1 MIELGILVTP
11 GHQMMML
18 ATASVFEFANA
29 HAGGPEPAY
38 RIRLLSEH
46 GGLVT
51 GSLGAGL
58 ETQPLIPGELDTL
71 LVSAS
76 IGIPETP
83 ESLVTLLRAAGKSCR
98 RLAGACTGAFHLG
111 AAGLLDGR
119 RATTHW
125 SLAKDLQNRHPRARV
140 EADRIFIADGPI
152 WTSAGLSAG
161 LDLALGLVE
170 QDMGRDLARDVART
184 LVMHHRRG
192 GGQSQHSVLL
202 DLDARSDRI
211 QNALAY
217 ARANLH
223 KALTVDDLAEAARL
237 SPRHFARAF
246 RAETGQTP
254 AKAVEA
260 LRLEMARNLVERSR
274 HPLDVVARDSGF
286 ADPERMRRAFLRA
299 YGQPPQAL
307 RRFARSDL
315 P

>member
-11 GHQMMML
+11 GHQMMTL

-29 HAGGPEPAY
+29 HAGGPGPAY
-38 RIRLLSEH
+38 CIRLLSED

-51 GSLGAGL
+51 GSLGAAL
-58 ETQPLIPGELDTL
+58 ATERLVPQEIDTL
-71 LVSAS
+71 LVTATAGLPDS
-76 IGIPETP
+76 P
-83 ESLVTLLRAAGKSCR
+83 ESLATLLRAAGKSCR
-98 RLAGACTGAFHLG
+98 RLAGVCTGAFHLG

-125 SLAKDLQNRHPRARV
+125 ALAKALQERHPRAHV
-140 EADRIFIADGPI
+140 EPDRIFIADGPI

-170 QDMGRDLARDVART
+170 QDLGRDLARDVART

-202 DLDARSDRI
+202 DLDAHSDRI

-223 KALTVDDLAEAARL
+223 KSLTVDELAEAARL
-237 SPRHFARAF
+237 SPRQFARAF

-260 LRLEMARNLVERSR
+260 LRLEAARNLVERSR
-274 HPLDVVARDSGF
+274 HPLDAVARDSGF

-299 YGQPPQAL
+299 FGQPPQAM
-307 RRFARSDL
+307 RRFARADL